1 MYALVSTVHYDMP
14 SHRIAPDSTYFQR
27 AINRLDEV
35 NELVDGTL
43 NEMSCFALAT
53 DIASN
58 ESYTL
63 SQAVKQDDWESFVE
77 AMQVEVKA
85 HEEGGHWTMVPCLSL
100 PSKAKPIKAI
110 WSFKRKRFPDGRLNK
125 HKARLCAHGGMQ
137 RWGQNYW
144 ETYSPVVNALTVKIL
159 LVIAKLHKLDSKSI
173 DFVLAFPQADL
184 DTDIWMEIPPG
195 FEAEDGAVQTMVLKL
210 NKSLYGLKE
219 KQCKL
224 LPHPNY

>member
-1 MYALVSTVHYDMP
+1 
-14 SHRIAPDSTYFQR
+14 
-27 AINRLDEV
+27 
-35 NELVDGTL
+35 
-43 NEMSCFALAT
+43 MSCFALVT
-53 DIASN
+53 DISSN

-63 SQAVKQDDWESFVE
+63 SQAVKQDDWPSFVE
-77 AMQVEVKA
+77 AMAVEVKA
-85 HEEGGHWTMVPCLSL
+85 HEDRGHWTMVPRSSL
-100 PSKAKPIKAI
+100 PLNAKPIKAI

-195 FEAEDGAVQTMVLKL
+195 FESDDGQEQTQVLKL
-210 NKSLYGLKE
+210 NKSLYGLKVRASSTSLKLFSSQE
-219 KQCKL
+219 TAKQCSRSARNTTPPAPPFL
-224 LPHPNY
+224 YL